1 MEPESAELKLTI
13 AKLIEIAYSTNKEVT
28 LQIVRS
34 KGNFT
39 IKVNQNGQATLT
51 GKTGSLIFNG
61 KPVLEAIG
69 AKIKRISILFYK
81 DKKFRVKYKATF
93 SLELISLSV
102 RGSFDIEKL
111 LTSCSGILC
120 QAIRAIKNRNAKQ
133 ERKYKQIMGGN

>member
-1 MEPESAELKLTI
+1 MNPESAELKLTI
-13 AKLIEIAYSTNKEVT
+13 AKLLEIAYSTNKEVT

-39 IKVNQNGQATLT
+39 VKVNENGQATLI
-51 GKTGSLIFNG
+51 GKSGSLIFNG

-69 AKIKRISILFYK
+69 AKIKRVSILFYK
-81 DKKFRVKYKATF
+81 DKKFKVKYKATF
-93 SLELISLSV
+93 SLEIISLSV

-120 QAIRAIKNRNAKQ
+120 QAIRAIKNRNSQREKQ
-133 ERKYKQIMGGN
+133 YKKIMGGN